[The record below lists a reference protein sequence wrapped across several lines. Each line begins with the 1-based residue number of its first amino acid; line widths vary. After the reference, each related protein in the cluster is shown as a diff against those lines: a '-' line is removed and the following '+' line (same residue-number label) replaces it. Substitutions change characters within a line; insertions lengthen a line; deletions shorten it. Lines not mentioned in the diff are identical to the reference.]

1 MNKKIA
7 VLLASI
13 ILSGFAANAQRQL
26 PKSQERILEKTGSS
40 YASTKFRKKFLEDVV
55 GTYQMSPVTNGYH
68 NGEITVAERDDNGVP
83 KTYIWKNKA
92 DISWHLY
99 NRFGTLSLKTHETE
113 NPYFK
118 NGERWFQF
126 VFNEDGDGNL
136 SPKPVGFIFNGELY
150 AKQKN
155 K

>member
-1 MNKKIA
+1 MNKTIT

-13 ILSGFAANAQRQL
+13 IFSGTATYAQRQL
-26 PKSQERILEKTGSS
+26 PKSAEKIVAKTGNS
-40 YASTKFRKKFLEDVV
+40 YVSTKFRKKFLEDLI
-55 GTYQMSPVTNGYH
+55 GSYQMSPVTNGYH
-68 NGEITVAERDDNGVP
+68 NGEITVVERDDNGAP

-99 NRFGTLSLKTHETE
+99 NRFGTLSLQTHENE

-118 NGERWFQF
+118 EGERWFQF
-126 VFNEDGDGNL
+126 VFNEDEDGNL
-136 SPKPVGFIFNGELY
+136 SPKPVGFIFNGVLY
-150 AKQKN
+150 AKQKT